1 MRCLAIMIALLSFKN
16 IQCMEAGAPVAC
28 VHTLDSEADMSIVT
42 RRRMSNIDYMTWGDF
57 QRMRKEY
64 FNANKRLIFIG
75 ENKEEQVILSLARS
89 SAAVA

>member
-1 MRCLAIMIALLSFKN
+1 
-16 IQCMEAGAPVAC
+16 MEAGAPVAC

-75 ENKEEQVILSLARS
+75 ENKEEQGKSESTWISTINS
-89 SAAVA
+89 QST